1 MNIIANDCTGG
12 FIYRDILS
20 TSYKNPFIFSRTF
33 LDDFIYLLKHFNEL
47 NFTKFNLCESTPFKY
62 YIRVDDAINI
72 QYNHYKFDPT
82 AAELRKEP
90 PNVYYSKIWEYIV
103 NKYIERTRRM
113 TEPPIFIGHFDYGQL
128 GEWDPTMSIDKVN
141 SFVNLCHQLNQP
153 ALILSE
159 LPIESYDSDTVK
171 IVRFKRIKL
180 DGNRYVHIVDVL
192 RDEIVNKLQE
202 LSDKVRL

>member
-1 MNIIANDCTGG
+1 
-12 FIYRDILS
+12 
-20 TSYKNPFIFSRTF
+20 
-33 LDDFIYLLKHFNEL
+33 
-47 NFTKFNLCESTPFKY
+47 
-62 YIRVDDAINI
+62 
-72 QYNHYKFDPT
+72 
-82 AAELRKEP
+82 
-90 PNVYYSKIWEYIV
+90 
-103 NKYIERTRRM
+103 
-113 TEPPIFIGHFDYGQL
+113 
-128 GEWDPTMSIDKVN
+128 MSIDKVN
-141 SFVNLCHQLNQP
+141 KFVNLCHQLNQP